1 MPLNLIKLCVG
12 ADSLA
17 DLEGWVQQRVRER
30 VAKRQKPRSLHV
42 TRMVPTRAPEIL
54 DGGSLYWVIRGQLSA
69 RQQVL
74 EIEPFVDVDGVGRCK
89 LWLDPE
95 IVPVAPR
102 PYRAFQGW
110 RYLKAE
116 DAPADL
122 GEGGEAALPEY
133 LRRTLG
139 ELGLL

>member
-1 MPLNLIKLCVG
+1 MALHLLKLCVG
-12 ADSLA
+12 ADSVA
-17 DLEGWVQQRVRER
+17 DLEGWVAERVRER
-30 VAKRQKPRSLHV
+30 VSKRQKPRSLHV
-42 TRMVPTRAPEIL
+42 TRMVPTRAAEIVE
-54 DGGSLYWVIRGQLSA
+54 GGSLYWVIRGQLAA
-69 RQQVL
+69 RQSVL

-89 LWLDPE
+89 LWLDRE
-95 IVPVAPR
+95 VIKVAPR

-116 DAPADL
+116 EAPADL
-122 GEGGEAALPEY
+122 GEGGAAALPEE